1 MDDYCLGKA
10 ILFKGGVLPPRVL
23 PSGSFANNSEISLAS
38 ILYNFNK
45 ELESRFFEKES
56 KVSCLHEGRKDL
68 EDRDVDHDL
77 RRGKFWRG
85 HVSFFNRSIKREKEE
100 KGKGERITLV
110 KPISNFRSV
119 IDTISFG
126 QIQALKRYVGEK
138 WNNWFNYFI
147 AISRSVRLFINSR
160 GNFSP
165 GGREIILSDGN
176 GSELPYLLILK
187 RTRLITGIIIRT
199 SFIFIHG
206 PLKNERAP

>member
-68 EDRDVDHDL
+68 EDRDVDRDL

-85 HVSFFNRSIKREKEE
+85 HVSFFNRSIKREKEK

-110 KPISNFRSV
+110 KPVSNFRSV
-119 IDTISFG
+119 IDTIRFHSDRY
-126 QIQALKRYVGEK
+126 KR
-138 WNNWFNYFI
+138 WN
-147 AISRSVRLFINSR
+147 V
-160 GNFSP
+160 
-165 GGREIILSDGN
+165 
-176 GSELPYLLILK
+176 
-187 RTRLITGIIIRT
+187 T
-199 SFIFIHG
+199 SA
-206 PLKNERAP
+206 KNETIDLIISLRYPGAYVYL